1 MFESEY
7 DSIVKFAISIPKRKF
22 KKAVTRNLIK
32 RRTIEAYRKQ
42 KSAFYQ
48 TLQTYNKKIAL
59 FLIYTSDHVS
69 SYSEIEK
76 IIEVILQKLIR
87 SIPK

>member
-7 DSIVKFAISIPKRKF
+7 DSIAKFAISIPKRKF

-48 TLQTYNKKIAL
+48 TLQTYNKKIVL

-69 SYSEIEK
+69 SYSEVEKKIET
-76 IIEVILQKLIR
+76 ILQKLIR